1 MEPCSTKQMSEVE
14 RYLWGSMGIDSITIA
29 KEVGLLINEE
39 KNTDGLV
46 ARDETEA
53 LRYLEQTK

>member
-1 MEPCSTKQMSEVE
+1 
-14 RYLWGSMGIDSITIA
+14 MGIDSITIA